1 MSSWPLPKDPDEEL
15 DYQFDWSARLEIGE
29 TISVSNFTTNDGAVI
44 TISRFSISGGLTT
57 FWATGGV
64 SGSVVQIT
72 NRITTSAG
80 RVYDK
85 TATLRIQNR

>member
-29 TISVSNFTTNDGAVI
+29 TIATSTFLTNEDAVI
-44 TISRFSISGGLTT
+44 TINRFSISGGLTT

-64 SGSVVQIT
+64 AGSVVQIT

-80 RVYDK
+80 RGYDK
-85 TATLRIQNR
+85 TATLRIQSR